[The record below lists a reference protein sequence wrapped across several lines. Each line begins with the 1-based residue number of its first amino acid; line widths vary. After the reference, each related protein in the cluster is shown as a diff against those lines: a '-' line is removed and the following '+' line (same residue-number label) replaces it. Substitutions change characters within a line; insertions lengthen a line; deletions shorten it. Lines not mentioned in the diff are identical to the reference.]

1 MKVVETSDN
10 RDKREI
16 DPVCGMS
23 VDPNAGKPTFTHEGS
38 TFHFCHAGCRDK
50 FAADPSRYLDSE
62 KRRAA
67 EAEKAARESALPSGT
82 IYGCPMCPGQEQE
95 GPGVCSSCGMAL
107 EPFGPA
113 TGEDAA
119 NPEYDDFKR
128 RLWIAAS
135 CTLPLVVIAMG
146 GHIGLPIKDWLGA
159 WTSQFVELALCVPVV
174 FWAGRPFFERGW
186 ASIVNR
192 RPNMW
197 TLISLGVGTAFFY
210 SLIATLFPG
219 LFPGELLD
227 SHGVAGVYYEAAAVI
242 ITLVLAGQLLELRAR
257 EKTGGAIKAL
267 IDLAPKTATRLG
279 KDGEE
284 TSVLVSEIAVGD
296 RLRVRPGESVP
307 TDGVIIEGGSSINES
322 MISGESMPV
331 DKSTGSQVI
340 GGTLNTTGQFV
351 MEVERVGAE
360 TVLSKIVDLV
370 SQAQRSRA
378 PLQKLA
384 DKAAAYFVPGV
395 IAISVAAF
403 FVWLLVGPEPRLT
416 YAIVAAV
423 SVLII
428 ACPCALGLA
437 TPMSVMVAAG
447 RGAREGVLIKSA
459 EALEALAG
467 IDTLVIDKT
476 GTLTEGEPKLT
487 DVIAYE
493 GFDDAEVLRLAASAE
508 VGSEH
513 PIGRAIVAG
522 ARRRGLALSEAVD
535 FKASVGRGIV
545 ASVDG
550 RRVQAGNLAMLKAA
564 GLNGEDAAA
573 IAWFERHIGELGEKG
588 RTVIAVLVDG
598 RPVGVI
604 GVADTIKEG
613 AARALAELRSRGLDI
628 VMATGDGPGA
638 AQTIAREL
646 GIFNVHSD
654 VSPDEKSRIISE
666 LKTRGRRVGFA
677 GDGINDAPALATA
690 DAGIAMGTGADVAI
704 ESAGITLLK
713 GDLAGLVRA
722 HGLALATVSNIKW
735 NLAFAFGYNGALIPV
750 AAGVLYPL
758 FGLLL
763 SPMLAAAAM
772 SASSLCVILNALK
785 LNSVSIDGRK

>member
-1 MKVVETSDN
+1 MKVVETSDTQDE
-10 RDKREI
+10 RVI

-23 VDPNAGKPTFTHEGS
+23 VDPNAGKPSFTHEGS
-38 TFHFCHAGCRDK
+38 IFHFCHAGCRDK
-50 FAADPSRYLDSE
+50 FAADPDRYLDAE
-62 KRRAA
+62 KRQAA
-67 EAEKAARESALPSGT
+67 EAEKAARESAVPNGA

-107 EPFGPA
+107 EPFGPV
-113 TGEDAA
+113 TGEDTA
-119 NPEYDDFKR
+119 NPEYDDFKQ

-146 GHIGLPIKDWLGA
+146 GHVGLPIKHWLGA
-159 WTSQFVELALCVPVV
+159 WTSQFVELALCLPVV

-210 SLIATLFPG
+210 SLVATLFPG
-219 LFPGELLD
+219 LFPAELLD

-267 IDLAPKTATRLG
+267 MDLAPKTATLIG
-279 KDGEE
+279 KDGTEA
-284 TSVLVSEIAVGD
+284 SVLLSDVSVGD
-296 RLRVRPGESVP
+296 RLRMRPGESVP
-307 TDGVIIEGGSSINES
+307 TDGVIIEGGTSINES
-322 MISGESMPV
+322 MISGEAMPV
-331 DKSTGSQVI
+331 DKTAGSQVI

-351 MEVERVGAE
+351 MEVERVGSQ

-384 DKAAAYFVPGV
+384 DRAAAYFVPGV
-395 IAISVAAF
+395 IVIAVLAF
-403 FVWLLVGPEPRLT
+403 IVWLMVGPEPRLT
-416 YAIVAAV
+416 YAIIAAV

-447 RGAREGVLIKSA
+447 RGAREGVLVKSA

-476 GTLTEGEPKLT
+476 GTLTEGAPRLT
-487 DVIAYE
+487 DVIGYE
-493 GFDDAEVLRLAASAE
+493 EFDEARLLMLTASAE

-513 PIGRAIVAG
+513 PVGRAIVSG
-522 ARRRGLALSEAVD
+522 ARERGLQLLEAED
-535 FKASVGRGIV
+535 FKASVGRGIE
-545 ASVDG
+545 ANVDG
-550 RRVQAGNLAMLKAA
+550 RLVQAGNLAMMKAT
-564 GLNGEDAAA
+564 GLDGADAAA
-573 IAWFERHIGELGEKG
+573 SSWFERNIRALGENGK
-588 RTVIAVLVDG
+588 TAIAVIVDG
-598 RPVGVI
+598 RPAGVI
-604 GVADTIKEG
+604 GVADTVKDG

-638 AQTIAREL
+638 AHTIAKEL
-646 GIFNVHSD
+646 GIFNVHSE

-750 AAGVLYPL
+750 AAGVLYPV

>member
-1 MKVVETSDN
+1 MKVVETGN
-10 RDKREI
+10 THNERVI

-23 VDPNAGKPTFTHEGS
+23 VDPQAGKPSFTHDGT
-38 TFHFCHAGCRDK
+38 TFHFCHKGCRDK
-50 FAADPSRYLDSE
+50 FAADPSLYLDVE
-62 KRRAA
+62 KRQAA
-67 EAEKAARESALPSGT
+67 EAEKASHRRSLPSGT

-107 EPFGPA
+107 EPFGPV
-113 TGEDAA
+113 TGEDAE
-119 NPEYDDFKR
+119 NPEYADFKR
-128 RLWIAAS
+128 RLWLAAA
-135 CTLPLVVIAMG
+135 CTLPLVIIAMG
-146 GHIGLPIKDWLGA
+146 GHIGLPIKSWLGA
-159 WTSQFVELALCVPVV
+159 WTSQIVELLLCVPVV

-197 TLISLGVGTAFFY
+197 TLISLGVGTAFIY

-219 LFPGELLD
+219 LFPAELVGSD
-227 SHGVAGVYYEAAAVI
+227 GVAGVYYEAAAVI

-257 EKTGGAIKAL
+257 EKTSGAIKAL

-279 KDGEE
+279 KDGSE
-284 TSVLVSEIAVGD
+284 TSVPVSELSVGD
-296 RLRVRPGESVP
+296 RLRVRPGENVP
-307 TDGVIIEGGSSINES
+307 TDGIITEGSSSINES
-322 MISGESMPV
+322 MISGEAMPV
-331 DKSTGSQVI
+331 DKTKGGQVI
-340 GGTLNTTGQFV
+340 GGTLNSTGQFV
-351 MEVERVGAE
+351 MEVERVGSE

-384 DKAAAYFVPGV
+384 DRAAGYFVPGV
-395 IAISVAAF
+395 IAIAVLAF
-403 FVWLLVGPEPRLT
+403 FVWLMVGPEPRLT
-416 YAIVAAV
+416 YAIIAAV

-447 RGAREGVLIKSA
+447 RGAREGVLVKSA

-467 IDTLVIDKT
+467 IDTLVLDKT
-476 GTLTEGEPKLT
+476 GTLTVGEPKLT
-487 DVIAYE
+487 DVIGYE
-493 GFDDAEVLRLAASAE
+493 GFAEANLLALAASAE

-513 PIGRAIVAG
+513 PVGRAIVAG
-522 ARRRGLALSEAVD
+522 ARRRGLKLLDAEN
-535 FKASVGRGIV
+535 FKASVGRGIS
-545 ASVDG
+545 ATVDG
-550 RRVQAGNLAMLKAA
+550 RHVQAGNLSMLKAA
-564 GLNGEDAAA
+564 QINGADVSGF
-573 IAWFERHIGELGEKG
+573 AWFERHIRELGESG
-588 RTVIAVLVDG
+588 RTAIAISVDG
-598 RPVGVI
+598 QPAGVI
-604 GVADTIKEG
+604 GVADTIKDG

-638 AQTIAREL
+638 AQTIAKEL
-646 GIFNVHSD
+646 GIFTVHSE
-654 VSPDEKSRIISE
+654 VSPEEKSRIISE
-666 LKTRGRRVGFA
+666 LKPRGRRVGFA

-750 AAGVLYPL
+750 AAGVLYPV

-785 LNSVSIDGRK
+785 LNSVSIDGRN